1 MPVTYLIETA
11 SQTAG
16 PFLHIGMAP
25 SAAGIKTTKDL
36 VGNVLVSAK
45 TKGERI
51 RVEGHVVDGAG
62 TPVKDAQIEIWQ
74 ANAAGKYNHPA
85 DAQKKPIDPAF
96 KGFGRA
102 VTDYKTGLYFF
113 ETIKPGAVMGRN
125 GRVMAPHLNV
135 AVFARGINI
144 HLNTR
149 MYFSDEAEANA
160 KDPVLGLIEQ
170 VPRRATLVA
179 QRAKGGKAKGAVY
192 RFDIVLQGDNETV
205 FFDI

>member
-1 MPVTYLIETA
+1 MPVKYLIETA

-16 PFLHIGMAP
+16 PFLHIGMVP
-25 SAAGIKTTKDL
+25 SAAGIATTKDL
-36 VGNVLVSAK
+36 VSNVLVSAK

-51 RVEGHVVDGAG
+51 RVEGHVIDGAG
-62 TPVKDAQIEIWQ
+62 TPVKDAQIELWQ

-85 DAQKKPIDPAF
+85 DTQKKPVDPAF

-102 VTDYKTGLYFF
+102 VTDYKTGLYSF
-113 ETIKPGAVMGRN
+113 ETIKPGPVMGRN

-149 MYFSDEAEANA
+149 MYFADEADANA
-160 KDPVLGLIEQ
+160 KDPVMALIEQ
-170 VPRRATLVA
+170 PARRDTLI
-179 QRAKGGKAKGAVY
+179 AKRGEKKKAVIY